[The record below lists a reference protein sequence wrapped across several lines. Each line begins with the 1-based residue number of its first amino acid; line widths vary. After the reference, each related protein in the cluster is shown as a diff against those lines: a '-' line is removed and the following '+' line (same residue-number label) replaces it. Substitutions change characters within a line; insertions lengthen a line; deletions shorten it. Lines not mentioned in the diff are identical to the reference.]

1 MKSARFE
8 VSAAPGEVQDW
19 FDERGWTDGLPIVP
33 PVPELVEAMIAGS
46 GLPAQTVVATLAP
59 SLAAASVEK
68 VAINA
73 VMAGCK
79 PASMPVIL
87 AAVRAMAQPDF
98 NLAGIQATTH
108 PVAPVVFVHGPIRSK
123 IGINSGSNAFGQG
136 FRANATIGRAIRL
149 ILMNLGGGIPG
160 KTDMATLGSPAKFSY
175 CAGENEEASPWDPLH
190 VERGLARD
198 DSAVTV
204 HGGEAPHNLQDHAS
218 ATPGELLMTFAGT
231 MAVLGANNAGMGGEM
246 LLVLGPE
253 HARILAN
260 HGMSKDD
267 IRAELHRRMRIR
279 FDSMGVALREFYRNR
294 RASFNLAPDVEEIS
308 YFDDASKI
316 IVLVAGGP
324 GLHSMA
330 IPSFGGT
337 TRSVT
342 ERVS

>member
-1 MKSARFE
+1 
-8 VSAAPGEVQDW
+8 
-19 FDERGWTDGLPIVP
+19 
-33 PVPELVEAMIAGS
+33 
-46 GLPAQTVVATLAP
+46 
-59 SLAAASVEK
+59 
-68 VAINA
+68 
-73 VMAGCK
+73 
-79 PASMPVIL
+79 
-87 AAVRAMAQPDF
+87 
-98 NLAGIQATTH
+98 
-108 PVAPVVFVHGPIRSK
+108 
-123 IGINSGSNAFGQG
+123 
-136 FRANATIGRAIRL
+136 
-149 ILMNLGGGIPG
+149 
-160 KTDMATLGSPAKFSY
+160 
-175 CAGENEEASPWDPLH
+175 
-190 VERGLARD
+190 
-198 DSAVTV
+198 
-204 HGGEAPHNLQDHAS
+204 
-218 ATPGELLMTFAGT
+218 MTFAGT